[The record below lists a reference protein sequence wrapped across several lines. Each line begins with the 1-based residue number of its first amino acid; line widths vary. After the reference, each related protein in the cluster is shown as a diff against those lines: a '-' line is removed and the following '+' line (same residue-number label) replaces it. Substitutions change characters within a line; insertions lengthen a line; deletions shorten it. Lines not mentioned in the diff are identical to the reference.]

1 MNIGFSGVRALTS
14 FQAEIVEKK
23 LTKISSIYERC
34 VWHVGDATGV
44 DAIARRLATEF
55 ATKLVVYTADNWT
68 PWELQQRSK
77 RMVDALSGGVL
88 VAFPNKPCP
97 ARLTPWRC
105 DRWYGSGTWG
115 TVAYAIRC
123 GVRVELYP
131 LTDEAI
137 APAWLIVDQLSLF

>member
-1 MNIGFSGVRALTS
+1 MDIGFFGVRSLTS
-14 FQAEIVEKK
+14 AQVEMVEAR
-23 LTKISSIYERC
+23 LAKISSTYGRFL
-34 VWHVGDATGV
+34 WHVGDAAGV

-55 ATKLVVYTADNWT
+55 ATELVVYTADNWT
-68 PWELQQRSK
+68 PWELQQRSR

-97 ARLTPWRC
+97 VGLSPWRC

-131 LTDEAI
+131 LTEEAI